1 MNERQLNLPKHEDFS
16 GWKRPKTRLT
26 AVTDVAFHS
35 THRKGYQSKLLVLL
49 SKATYVICEA
59 YLTAMTGD
67 RHDEL
72 AALDHSMIAV
82 ALTLSWLV
90 CILTVMPVRLYFSS
104 FLFCSLLFFNTKLYI
119 YYTSVSCVWF
129 LLSYVS
135 LQSELSVKT
144 LRTRTV
150 HFVFSLRIFVSA
162 HVIITSITA
171 PGMFTNLCLV
181 LLLLFADSP
190 VPKFRFQLKEKN

>member
-16 GWKRPKTRLT
+16 GWKRRKTRLT

-35 THRKGYQSKLLVLL
+35 THRKGYQSKLLVVL
-49 SKATYVICEA
+49 SKGGLCNLWGLLDCDDWWSSWWASRV
-59 YLTAMTGD
+59 GPQHD
-67 RHDEL
+67 RGRSD
-72 AALDHSMIAV
+72 
-82 ALTLSWLV
+82 
-90 CILTVMPVRLYFSS
+90 TVMISMHFNSYASLAIFFIIPVLFS
-104 FLFCSLLFFNTKLYI
+104 FVFQHET
-119 YYTSVSCVWF
+119 YYTNVSCVWF

-171 PGMFTNLCLV
+171 PGMFTNLSLV

-190 VPKFRFQLKEKN
+190 VAKFRFQLKEKN